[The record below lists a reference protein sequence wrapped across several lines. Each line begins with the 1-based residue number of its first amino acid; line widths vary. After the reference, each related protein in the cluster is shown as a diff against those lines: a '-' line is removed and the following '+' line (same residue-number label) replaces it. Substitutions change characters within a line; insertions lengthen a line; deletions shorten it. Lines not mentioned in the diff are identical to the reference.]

1 MNMNLKP
8 KQDASINALTEIIVD
23 EIFQTYFMYGPGL
36 FERVYEATL
45 AGRLRSRGLKVERQK
60 KIFISNEYV
69 ENEPAFVADLIIEEL
84 VVIELK
90 SVAELE
96 KVMFKQLRSYL
107 KLLDLRVGFL
117 VNFNSSFLKKDIH
130 RITNKYDEKL
140 HGFEN
145 AEL

>member
-130 RITNKYDEKL
+130 RITNKYD
-140 HGFEN
+140 
-145 AEL
+145 

>member
-1 MNMNLKP
+1 
-8 KQDASINALTEIIVD
+8 
-23 EIFQTYFMYGPGL
+23 MYGPGL

-130 RITNKYDEKL
+130 RITNKIR
-140 HGFEN
+140 
-145 AEL
+145 